1 MEKKKSFV
9 LYADMMESINHLSFE
24 EKGILFDHILKFING
39 QDSKLEDRI
48 ILTAWKPIELQLKRD
63 LEKWDKTLEQ
73 RSKAGKA
80 SAESRKAN
88 KHNSTKSTHV
98 ESVQRTSTNS
108 TDNVNVNDTVND
120 NDNENDFKKRELIQ
134 RVRLNNQVFFELK
147 ASDQW
152 LEIVGMQFHRNK
164 EDVLQHLGRFFH
176 EIVSKED
183 YKTNTKDAKNH
194 FINWIKKDNPI
205 TKYYPKS
212 TRENNVWGTHHE

>member
-1 MEKKKSFV
+1 MEKKSFI
-9 LYADMMESINHLSFE
+9 LHLDSLDILEKMDDTQRGKFIYAIYQYQKTGALPQLDFGMDMAVTPFINQFKRDGQKYESIIERNKSNGSKGGRPKNSNEPKETQITQWVFE
-24 EKGILFDHILKFING
+24 KPKKADNDN
-39 QDSKLEDRI
+39 DS
-48 ILTAWKPIELQLKRD
+48 
-63 LEKWDKTLEQ
+63 
-73 RSKAGKA
+73 
-80 SAESRKAN
+80 
-88 KHNSTKSTHV
+88 
-98 ESVQRTSTNS
+98 
-108 TDNVNVNDTVND
+108 VND
-120 NDNENDFKKRELIQ
+120 NENENDFKKRELIQ

-147 ASDQW
+147 AADQW

>member
-1 MEKKKSFV
+1 MEKKSFI
-9 LYADMMESINHLSFE
+9 LHLDSLDILEKMDDTQRGKFIYAIYQYQKTGALPDLDFGMDMAVTPFINQFKRDGQKYESIVERNKSNGLKGGRPKNSNE
-24 EKGILFDHILKFING
+24 PKETQKTQWVIEKPKKADNDN
-39 QDSKLEDRI
+39 DS
-48 ILTAWKPIELQLKRD
+48 
-63 LEKWDKTLEQ
+63 
-73 RSKAGKA
+73 
-80 SAESRKAN
+80 
-88 KHNSTKSTHV
+88 V
-98 ESVQRTSTNS
+98 
-108 TDNVNVNDTVND
+108 
-120 NDNENDFKKRELIQ
+120 NDNENDFKKRELTQ

-147 ASDQW
+147 AADQW

>member
-9 LYADMMESINHLSFE
+9 LYTDLLESIDHLSDQE
-24 EKGILFDHILKFING
+24 SGILFKHILKFVNG
-39 QDSKLEDRI
+39 QDSEIQDRI
-48 ILTAWKPIELQLKRD
+48 IMTAWKPIELQLKRD

-80 SAESRKAN
+80 SAESRKASQQ
-88 KHNSTKSTHV
+88 NSTKSTHV

-108 TDNVNVNDTVND
+108 TDNVNVNDTVNV
-120 NDNENDFKKRELIQ
+120 NENENDFKKRELIQ

-212 TRENNVWGTHHE
+212 TRENNVWSSHE

>member
-80 SAESRKAN
+80 SAESRKASQ
-88 KHNSTKSTHV
+88 HNSTKSTHV

-108 TDNVNVNDTVND
+108 TDNVNDTVNV
-120 NDNENDFKKRELIQ
+120 NDSVNENDFKKRELIQ

-183 YKTNTKDAKNH
+183 YKMNTKDAKNH

>member
-9 LYADMMESINHLSFE
+9 LYADMMESIDHLSDQE
-24 EKGILFDHILKFING
+24 SGILFKHILKFVNG
-39 QDSKLEDRI
+39 QDCEIQDRI
-48 ILTAWKPIELQLKRD
+48 IMTAWKPVELQLKRD
-63 LEKWDKTLEQ
+63 LEKWEKTLEQ

-88 KHNSTKSTHV
+88 QHNSTKSTHV

-108 TDNVNVNDTVND
+108 TDNVNVNDSVND
-120 NDNENDFKKRELIQ
+120 NENENDFKKRELIQ

-147 ASDQW
+147 AADQW

>member
-9 LYADMMESINHLSFE
+9 LYTDLLESIDHLSDQE
-24 EKGILFDHILKFING
+24 SGILFKHILKFVNG
-39 QDSKLEDRI
+39 QDSEIQDRI
-48 ILTAWKPIELQLKRD
+48 IMTAWKPIELQLKRD

-80 SAESRKAN
+80 SAESRKASQ
-88 KHNSTKSTHV
+88 HNSTKSTHV

-212 TRENNVWGTHHE
+212 TRENNVWSSHE

>member
-9 LYADMMESINHLSFE
+9 LYADLLESIDHLSDQE
-24 EKGILFDHILKFING
+24 SGILFKHILKFVNG
-39 QDSKLEDRI
+39 QDSEIQDRI
-48 ILTAWKPIELQLKRD
+48 IMTAWKPIELQLKRD

-80 SAESRKAN
+80 SAESRKASQ
-88 KHNSTKSTHV
+88 HNSTKSTHV

-108 TDNVNVNDTVND
+108 TDNVNVNDSVNV

-164 EDVLQHLGRFFH
+164 EDVIQHLGRFYH
-176 EIVSKED
+176 EIISKDD

-212 TRENNVWGTHHE
+212 TRENNVWSSHE